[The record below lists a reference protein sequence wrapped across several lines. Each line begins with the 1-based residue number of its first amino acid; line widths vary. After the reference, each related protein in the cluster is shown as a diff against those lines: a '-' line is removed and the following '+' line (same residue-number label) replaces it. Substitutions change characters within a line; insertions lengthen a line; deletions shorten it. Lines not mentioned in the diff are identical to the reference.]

1 MLRNLKPALIHRTL
15 KPEKPILQADLL
27 VLDDVVRASQRDHF
41 PRVLYAD
48 RAQTNLQRAR

>member
-1 MLRNLKPALIHRTL
+1 MLRNLKPAIIHRTL